1 MSRLAWNPAL
11 GADCSGLYDGWW
23 VCISVRPASNIELG
37 WTTTAGNVDI
47 PTITA
52 NFTPSTLPPIDAS
65 FTASPTLDGTV
76 SGCKSFY
83 QAKAVGLISFQVSS
97 SLGLSIADGT

>member
-1 MSRLAWNPAL
+1 M
-11 GADCSGLYDGWW
+11 
-23 VCISVRPASNIELG
+23 E
-37 WTTTAGNVDI
+37 I

-65 FTASPTLDGTV
+65 FTASPTRDGMV

-83 QAKAVGLISFQVSS
+83 QAKAVSITLLRFLVLGHC
-97 SLGLSIADGT
+97 SLP